1 MKMCACHNES
11 FIEQKT
17 ANLFFSDLER
27 FASHYSPGRFT
38 TMEAVMAFNLYS
50 GEMPE
55 KEIRMAVEALCFTT
69 DFPR

>member
-38 TMEAVMAFNLYS
+38 TMEAVMALILVF
-50 GEMPE
+50 GVMPTNDVKTPVTE
-55 KEIRMAVEALCFTT
+55 LVLQKESES
-69 DFPR
+69 